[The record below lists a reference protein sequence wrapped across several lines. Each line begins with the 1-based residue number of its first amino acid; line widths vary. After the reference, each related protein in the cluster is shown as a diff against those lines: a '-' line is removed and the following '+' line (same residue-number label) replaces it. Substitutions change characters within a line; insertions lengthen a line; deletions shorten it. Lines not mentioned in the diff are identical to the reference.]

1 MNEEDQCSITMAE
14 SATYQIE
21 VQGHLDQSWADAFG
35 HLDIEYRFN
44 SDGGTITRLTGAV
57 ADQAALA
64 GVLNLAY
71 MLGMP
76 LLAVKCLE

>member
-1 MNEEDQCSITMAE
+1 MHE
-14 SATYQIE
+14 SAHYRIE
-21 VQGHLDQSWADAFG
+21 LQGAMDRSWAAELG
-35 HLDIEYRFN
+35 GLSVEHSRRA
-44 SDGGTITRLTGAV
+44 DGQIVTTLSGKL

-76 LLAVKCLE
+76 VLSVLLLDNADGHAGSGI